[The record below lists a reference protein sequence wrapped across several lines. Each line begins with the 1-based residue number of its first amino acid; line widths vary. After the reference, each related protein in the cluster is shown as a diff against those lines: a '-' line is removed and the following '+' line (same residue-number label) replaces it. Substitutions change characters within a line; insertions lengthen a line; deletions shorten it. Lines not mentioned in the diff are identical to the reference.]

1 MRRLCAAVLCATLA
15 WAGAGLAQQTDDDP
29 DTDGDNGGFTL
40 TPELDLDNVDEFG
53 RVEDVEQEQVAA
65 GDGAV
70 LRVLDKIS
78 GDITDLELGNAQ
90 SRLVFSRLT
99 VTLGEC
105 RYPKGNAAGDAFAY
119 LVIRYERAER
129 PVFEGWMIASS
140 PALNA
145 LDHPRY
151 DVWVL
156 RCITS

>member
-1 MRRLCAAVLCATLA
+1 MKRFCAAVLCAALA
-15 WAGAGLAQQTDDDP
+15 WSGAAFAQQTDDDP

-40 TPELDLDNVDEFG
+40 TPELDLENVDEFG
-53 RVEDVEQEQVAA
+53 RVEEVEQEQVAS

-78 GDITDLELGNAQ
+78 GDITDLEMGNGQDRA
-90 SRLVFSRLT
+90 FSRLAL
-99 VTLGEC
+99 TLGEC
-105 RYPKGNAAGDAFAY
+105 RYPKGNPAGDAYAY
-119 LVIRYERAER
+119 LVIRYERADR